1 MSFRLKDF
9 SDLVGIDKETSS
21 YGTPVFVKDLG
32 GDIMGEANN
41 DGTIFI
47 DKSVKGDKK
56 QEVVDHEKEHLKQ
69 MGQNRLAYDNNT
81 VTWKKDT
88 RTPPRVYK
96 REGGRLID
104 TKTGKSDM
112 EGGSFEWEDE
122 AYNA

>member
-1 MSFRLKDF
+1 M
-9 SDLVGIDKETSS
+9 E
-21 YGTPVFVKDLG
+21 
-32 GDIMGEANN
+32 
-41 DGTIFI
+41 
-47 DKSVKGDKK
+47 
-56 QEVVDHEKEHLKQ
+56 
-69 MGQNRLAYDNNT
+69 
-81 VTWKKDT
+81 KDT

>member
-9 SDLVGIDKETSS
+9 SDLVGIDKETST

-47 DKSVKGDKK
+47 DKSVNGEQK
-56 QEVVDHEKEHLKQ
+56 QEVVEHEKEHLKQ
-69 MGQNRLAYDNNT
+69 MGQNRLSYDNNT

-88 RTPPRVYK
+88 RTPARVYK

>member
-1 MSFRLKDF
+1 
-9 SDLVGIDKETSS
+9 
-21 YGTPVFVKDLG
+21 
-32 GDIMGEANN
+32 
-41 DGTIFI
+41 
-47 DKSVKGDKK
+47 
-56 QEVVDHEKEHLKQ
+56 
-69 MGQNRLAYDNNT
+69 MGQNRLSYDNNT

-88 RTPPRVYK
+88 RTPARVYK

>member
-1 MSFRLKDF
+1 M
-9 SDLVGIDKETSS
+9 
-21 YGTPVFVKDLG
+21 
-32 GDIMGEANN
+32 
-41 DGTIFI
+41 
-47 DKSVKGDKK
+47 
-56 QEVVDHEKEHLKQ
+56 VDHEKEHLKQ